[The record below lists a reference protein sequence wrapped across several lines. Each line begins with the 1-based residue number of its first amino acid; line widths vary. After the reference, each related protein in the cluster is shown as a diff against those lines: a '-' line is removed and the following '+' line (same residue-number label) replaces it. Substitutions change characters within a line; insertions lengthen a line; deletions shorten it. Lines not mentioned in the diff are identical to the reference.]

1 MTRLHCFNPSRLF
14 SLSADSPDVNNPLI
28 LPAGNLSPVIRI
40 RSVREV
46 LIFFK
51 FILYSCK
58 YILSLYTAFA
68 FSKQTFYGIFLTSFN
83 NTLYHC
89 TACKIFKIEDLFF
102 PIGIRNFQ
110 KLIFFIKAVHT
121 VNRDIDQSL
130 NNLIQ
135 IAIIL
140 FNLRLMQRKILS
152 KILFKYIYCR

>member
-1 MTRLHCFNPSRLF
+1 MTRLYCFNPSLLF

-40 RSVREV
+40 SSVREI
-46 LIFFK
+46 LILFK

-68 FSKQTFYGIFLTSFN
+68 FSKQTFYGISLTSCN

-89 TACKIFKIEDLFF
+89 TACKIFKIEDLLF

-110 KLIFFIKAVHT
+110 ELIFFIKAVHT
-121 VNRDIDQSL
+121 VNRNIDQSL
-130 NNLIQ
+130 NNLIR
-135 IAIIL
+135 ISIIL
-140 FNLRLMQRKILS
+140 SQLRFMHA
-152 KILFKYIYCR
+152 